1 VSGVEMPYVR
11 VYADNGVLKSEIP
24 QMRVSGMPLYI
35 DDKGI
40 LFNRFTKFETRVC
53 YGRDGRA
60 LQLTAFEGESSE
72 ILRAVRE

>member
-1 VSGVEMPYVR
+1 
-11 VYADNGVLKSEIP
+11 
-24 QMRVSGMPLYI
+24 MPLYI
-35 DDKGI
+35 DDQGI